1 MRNIYLDNAAASP
14 TDPRVQKEVVRGM
27 KIYGNPSSFN
37 DSGRKAA
44 NELTKARLKV
54 ARFLGAHPEEIV
66 FTGSGS
72 EANNLAIQGI
82 ARNFQFSIF
91 NFQIKP
97 KTQNPKLHIITTQI
111 EHPSVLEPIKW
122 LEGEG
127 FDVTYLSVDKEG
139 FINPEELQK
148 TLRSETILISVMY
161 ANNEIGTIEPINKIG
176 KIIRE
181 FRKGLEI
188 RNSKL
193 EIHEKAYPLFHV
205 DACQAAGCLNMNV
218 NNLQAD
224 LITFNGSKI
233 GGPRGVGVLYVRQG
247 VALTPQVLGGGQE
260 RGLRAGTE
268 NLPAILGLAK
278 AVELV
283 DIKEAAGVIKLR
295 DYFINKIKEIDLDIK
310 LNGPTGKDRLPNN
323 INISVPGL
331 DPAPIFSADRHQ
343 KGRDW
348 CGVNSENLLLELDKY
363 GISAGSGSACTSRA
377 VEPSHV
383 LKAIGV
389 EKRYLQ
395 GALRFSMGRQTTK
408 KDLDYVLKVFPK
420 IVSDLKNRYKN
431 N

>member
-1 MRNIYLDNAAASP
+1 MKTIYLDNAAAAP
-14 TDPRVQKEVVRGM
+14 IDARVQKEVDRGM

-37 DSGRKAA
+37 NSGRKAA

-66 FTGSGS
+66 FTASGS
-72 EANNLAIQGI
+72 EANNLAIQG
-82 ARNFQFSIF
+82 AVNSDQE
-91 NFQIKP
+91 
-97 KTQNPKLHIITTQI
+97 TLITTPI
-111 EHPSVLEPIKW
+111 EHPSVLEPIKK
-122 LEGEG
+122 LE
-127 FDVTYLSVDKEG
+127 KEG
-139 FINPEELQK
+139 YKVRYLPVDRYGFVDSKSVQNML
-148 TLRSETILISVMY
+148 TAHCSLVSVMY

-176 KIIRE
+176 KIIKE

-193 EIHEKAYPLFHV
+193 EIHGKLAWPIFHV

-233 GGPRGVGVLYVRQG
+233 GGPRGIGVLYVRRG
-247 VALTPQVLGGGQE
+247 INLNPFILGGGQE
-260 RGLRAGTE
+260 KGLRAGTE

-278 AVELV
+278 AIEIMSRNESVKLT
-283 DIKEAAGVIKLR
+283 KLR
-295 DYFINKIKEIDLDIK
+295 DYFIGKLKMTLPEIKI
-310 LNGPTGKDRLPNN
+310 NGPVRESRLPNN
-323 INISVPGL
+323 INISIPKL
-331 DPAPIFSADRHQ
+331 D
-343 KGRDW
+343 
-348 CGVNSENLLLELDKY
+348 SENLLLELDKY
-363 GISAGSGSACTSRA
+363 GIYAGSGSACTSRA

-389 EKRYLQ
+389 EKKYLS
-395 GALRFSMGRQTTK
+395 GALRLSMGRQTTK